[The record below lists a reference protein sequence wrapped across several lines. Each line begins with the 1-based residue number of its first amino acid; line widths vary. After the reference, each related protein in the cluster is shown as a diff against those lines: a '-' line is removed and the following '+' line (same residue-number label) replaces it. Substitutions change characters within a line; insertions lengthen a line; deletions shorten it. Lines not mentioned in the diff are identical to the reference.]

1 MDSRSITGALIQLR
15 DDLKAWVSNCLST
28 KIDITDTVQVSA
40 GGTGAKNAKDAL
52 ANLGAMDLETDQTVK
67 GVKTF
72 SDGIKLGEATVNY
85 DKSKN
90 RIAITFDTTE

>member
-1 MDSRSITGALIQLR
+1 MDTRSITGALIQLR

-52 ANLGAMDLETDQTVK
+52 ANLGAMDLETDQAAA
-67 GVKTF
+67 GIKTF
-72 SDGIKLGEATVNY
+72 VNGIKIGDAELTY
-85 DKSKN
+85 DSSRK
-90 RIAITFDTTE
+90 RITISFPEE